1 MKIFILTFLLM
12 IFTMTEGMTQWT
24 SNASDNTVISNAA
37 SDQATPKIATTS
49 DGGCYITWFDNSVP
63 NYSVYLQKLDR
74 HGVPQFPNNGLLISN
89 HTQNTFLQDFNIDVD
104 ANDNAVLV
112 FTDLRNGSQLNP
124 FAYLIS
130 PTGNFLWGANG
141 ISLTDSTT
149 IVQNIPVVTTTSD
162 GNFVFAWQYIS
173 GGNRIIAMQKLNSAG
188 VKQWG
193 SAPKKLRGT
202 GAERWEYAR
211 LIKSN
216 SGNVIMSWIVYLG
229 NIVTTSSTKLF
240 TQKFD
245 VNGNGLWTAPQ
256 DTVQNIGRIYGLSYI
271 PTLVSDG
278 QDGAVYTWTDDRDVN
293 TRSSVWVQRFNSTG
307 AAQFPKNGTEATTL
321 STNQHYSP
329 STTYLP
335 STGETVTFWTETNG
349 AQTVVGGLY
358 GQKFDAAGNQQWGTS
373 GKEFKAMD
381 NNQLSFISA
390 LSNDTSVVVSYS
402 ESQFASANTLVKGL
416 KTGPSSESLWS
427 GNIITATSFLSS
439 KVRRQSAMDNTS
451 GMVTMVWSD
460 NRSGSG
466 DILAQNINLDGTLG
480 QLTLDVTLGIE
491 AMWNG
496 ASQVQDTVK
505 FLIRNSTSPY
515 AAVDSFSVFL
525 DANGNGK
532 VYFSAPAGNYFIQTS
547 HRNALET
554 WSGAGIAIS
563 NVISSFNFT
572 TSASQSFGNNS
583 VLTLGRYC
591 SYSGEINKDGVI
603 DISDVSLIDNDAFNF
618 AAGYIP
624 TDVNGDNVADL
635 TDLSVTSNNA
645 DNFVAV
651 MKP

>member
-416 KTGPSSESLWS
+416 KTGPSSESLWT
-427 GNIITATSFLSS
+427 GNIITAASFLSS

-563 NVISSFNFT
+563 NVISNFNFT

>member
-1 MKIFILTFLLM
+1 M

-24 SNASDNTVISNAA
+24 SNASGNTVISNAA
-37 SDQATPKIATTS
+37 QDQATPKIAVTS

-63 NYSVYLQKLDR
+63 NYSVFLQKLDR

-89 HTQNTFLQDFNIDVD
+89 HAQNTFLQDFNIDVD
-104 ANDNAVLV
+104 ASDNAVLV

-130 PTGNFLWGANG
+130 PTGSFLWGANG
-141 ISLTDSTT
+141 VSLTDSST
-149 IVQNIPVVTTTSD
+149 IVQNIPVVTATSD

-188 VKQWG
+188 VPQWG
-193 SAPKKLRGT
+193 SEPKKLRGT

-245 VNGNGLWTAPQ
+245 LNGNGLWTSPQ

-293 TRSSVWVQRFNSTG
+293 TRSSVWVQRFNSSG
-307 AAQFPKNGTEATTL
+307 AAQFPKNGSEATTL

-349 AQTVVGGLY
+349 GQTVVGGLY
-358 GQKFDAAGNQQWGTS
+358 GQKFDASGNQQWGTS

-381 NNQLSFISA
+381 NNQISFISA
-390 LSNDTSVVVSYS
+390 LSHDTSVVVSYS
-402 ESQFASANTLVKGL
+402 ESQFASANTLVKAL
-416 KTGPSSESLWS
+416 KTGPSSESLWP
-427 GNIITATSFLSS
+427 GNIITAASFLSG
-439 KVRRQSAMDNTS
+439 KIRRQSAIDNTS
-451 GMVTMVWSD
+451 GMVTMAWSD

-466 DILAQNINLDGTLG
+466 DILAQNLNLDGTLG

-496 ASQVQDTVK
+496 TVQVQDTVT
-505 FLIRNSTSPY
+505 FIIRNNTSPY
-515 AAVDSFSVFL
+515 AAVDSYSVKL
-525 DANGNGK
+525 DADGNGI
-532 VYFSAPAGNYFIQTS
+532 VYFAAPAGNYYIQTS

-554 WSGAGIAIS
+554 WSGAGIALSNIIS
-563 NVISSFNFT
+563 VFNFT
-572 TSASQSFGNNS
+572 TSQSQTFGNNS

-603 DISDVSLIDNDAFNF
+603 DISDVALIDNDAFNF
-618 AAGYIP
+618 ASGYID

-635 TDLSVTSNNA
+635 TDLAFTSNNA

-651 MKP
+651 MRP

>member
-427 GNIITATSFLSS
+427 GNIITAASFLSS

-618 AAGYIP
+618 AAGYIS

>member
-416 KTGPSSESLWS
+416 KTGPSSESLWT
-427 GNIITATSFLSS
+427 GNIITAASFLSS

-480 QLTLDVTLGIE
+480 QLTLDVTLGNE

-563 NVISSFNFT
+563 NVISNFNFT

-618 AAGYIP
+618 AAGYIS

>member
-307 AAQFPKNGTEATTL
+307 TAQFPKNGTEATTL

-427 GNIITATSFLSS
+427 GNIITAASFLSS

-505 FLIRNSTSPY
+505 FLIRNITSPY

-572 TSASQSFGNNS
+572 TSASQSFGSNS

>member
-1 MKIFILTFLLM
+1 
-12 IFTMTEGMTQWT
+12 MTEGMTQWT

-271 PTLVSDG
+271 PALVSDG

-416 KTGPSSESLWS
+416 KTGPSSESLWT
-427 GNIITATSFLSS
+427 GNIITAASFLSS

-618 AAGYIP
+618 AAGYIS

>member
-271 PTLVSDG
+271 PALVSDG

-416 KTGPSSESLWS
+416 KTGPSSESLWT
-427 GNIITATSFLSS
+427 GNIITAASFLSS

-480 QLTLDVTLGIE
+480 QLTLDVTLGNE

-563 NVISSFNFT
+563 NVISNFNFT

-618 AAGYIP
+618 AAGYIS

>member
-271 PTLVSDG
+271 PALVSDG

-416 KTGPSSESLWS
+416 KTGPSSESLWT
-427 GNIITATSFLSS
+427 GNIITAASFLSS

-480 QLTLDVTLGIE
+480 QLTLDVTLGNE

-525 DANGNGK
+525 DANGNGN

-563 NVISSFNFT
+563 NVISNFNFT

-618 AAGYIP
+618 AAGYIS

>member
-427 GNIITATSFLSS
+427 GNIITAASFLSS

-572 TSASQSFGNNS
+572 TSASQSFGSNS

-618 AAGYIP
+618 AAGYIS

>member
-216 SGNVIMSWIVYLG
+216 SGNV
-229 NIVTTSSTKLF
+229 
-240 TQKFD
+240 
-245 VNGNGLWTAPQ
+245 
-256 DTVQNIGRIYGLSYI
+256 
-271 PTLVSDG
+271 
-278 QDGAVYTWTDDRDVN
+278 
-293 TRSSVWVQRFNSTG
+293 RS
-307 AAQFPKNGTEATTL
+307 
-321 STNQHYSP
+321 
-329 STTYLP
+329 
-335 STGETVTFWTETNG
+335 
-349 AQTVVGGLY
+349 
-358 GQKFDAAGNQQWGTS
+358 
-373 GKEFKAMD
+373 
-381 NNQLSFISA
+381 
-390 LSNDTSVVVSYS
+390 
-402 ESQFASANTLVKGL
+402 
-416 KTGPSSESLWS
+416 
-427 GNIITATSFLSS
+427 
-439 KVRRQSAMDNTS
+439 
-451 GMVTMVWSD
+451 MV
-460 NRSGSG
+460 
-466 DILAQNINLDGTLG
+466 
-480 QLTLDVTLGIE
+480 
-491 AMWNG
+491 
-496 ASQVQDTVK
+496 
-505 FLIRNSTSPY
+505 
-515 AAVDSFSVFL
+515 
-525 DANGNGK
+525 
-532 VYFSAPAGNYFIQTS
+532 
-547 HRNALET
+547 
-554 WSGAGIAIS
+554 
-563 NVISSFNFT
+563 
-572 TSASQSFGNNS
+572 
-583 VLTLGRYC
+583 
-591 SYSGEINKDGVI
+591 
-603 DISDVSLIDNDAFNF
+603 
-618 AAGYIP
+618 
-624 TDVNGDNVADL
+624 
-635 TDLSVTSNNA
+635 
-645 DNFVAV
+645 
-651 MKP
+651 

>member
-416 KTGPSSESLWS
+416 KTGPSSESLWT
-427 GNIITATSFLSS
+427 GNIITAASFLSS

-563 NVISSFNFT
+563 NVISNFNFT

-618 AAGYIP
+618 AAGYIS

>member
-427 GNIITATSFLSS
+427 GNIITAASFLSS

-480 QLTLDVTLGIE
+480 QLTLDVTLGNE

-563 NVISSFNFT
+563 NVISNFNFT

-618 AAGYIP
+618 AAGYIS

>member
-525 DANGNGK
+525 DANGNGN

-563 NVISSFNFT
+563 NVISNFNFT

-618 AAGYIP
+618 AAGYIS

>member
-563 NVISSFNFT
+563 NVISNFNFT

-618 AAGYIP
+618 AAGYIS

>member
-1 MKIFILTFLLM
+1 
-12 IFTMTEGMTQWT
+12 MTEGMTQWT

-427 GNIITATSFLSS
+427 GNIITAASFLSS

-480 QLTLDVTLGIE
+480 QLTLDVTLGNE

-572 TSASQSFGNNS
+572 TSASQSFGSNS

-618 AAGYIP
+618 AAGYIS

>member
-427 GNIITATSFLSS
+427 GNIITAASFLSS